1 MRQSLAISIF
11 VLLSGEGALLAQAP
25 ATLSTQAA
33 QCQAASNTF
42 LNQKVADLRKTQPS
56 ITAAMIAPF
65 QSEAKQMARDCAAK
79 IDQASASVAELA
91 GLVPLYLYTNDT
103 AKALGVMSVARTRKG
118 LSEAELS
125 DLDLSALRLAIAAW
139 DPFKGINPEGE
150 KIVAAI
156 DARSD
161 AVLPQKISAHSSLL
175 GRYEYADIED
185 GLRDHAEKLMPL
197 ARRALATNA
206 LGMSTRPGVQPYNLA
221 YQSIAAAYSSLI
233 RAAGDFFHTDS
244 ALKLIDAEERELAS
258 KYPFAKF
265 EIDAQRA
272 MYRLVGTRA
281 TPLEGKWWI
290 NGTDGATLTPGDG
303 KVTLIQFT
311 AHWCVP
317 CKNSYP
323 GFLRLS
329 NRFAG
334 KPFESVMETQLYGYI
349 GKKMNLSP
357 EQEVAEDRD
366 YYTREHGLPFKI
378 AVNPEL
384 ARGDTVTKDNER
396 RYSVNGIP
404 QIVVVDK
411 RGTIRAVVTGWDQGN
426 EQRLGAL
433 IEQLLREK

>member
-1 MRQSLAISIF
+1 MGANRFQHSYMSRGSVRQSLAISIF
-11 VLLSGEGALLAQAP
+11 VLLSGEGTLWAQAP
-25 ATLSTQAA
+25 ATPSTQAA

-79 IDQASASVAELA
+79 IDQASASVTELA

-185 GLRDHAEKLMPL
+185 GLRDHAQKLMPL
-197 ARRALATNA
+197 ARRALETNA
-206 LGMSTRPGVQPYNLA
+206 LGMSPPRPGVQPYNLA
-221 YQSIAAAYSSLI
+221 YQAIATAYASLI
-233 RAAGDFFHTDS
+233 RSAGDFFHTDS
-244 ALKLIDAEERELAS
+244 ALKLIDAEERDIGAN
-258 KYPFAKF
+258 YPFAKF

-272 MYRLVGTRA
+272 MYHLVGTKA
-281 TPLEGKWWI
+281 PPIDGKWWI
-290 NGTDGATLTPGDG
+290 NGSDGTTLTPGDG

-317 CKNSYP
+317 C
-323 GFLRLS
+323 
-329 NRFAG
+329 
-334 KPFESVMETQLYGYI
+334 
-349 GKKMNLSP
+349 
-357 EQEVAEDRD
+357 
-366 YYTREHGLPFKI
+366 
-378 AVNPEL
+378 
-384 ARGDTVTKDNER
+384 
-396 RYSVNGIP
+396 
-404 QIVVVDK
+404 
-411 RGTIRAVVTGWDQGN
+411 
-426 EQRLGAL
+426 
-433 IEQLLREK
+433 